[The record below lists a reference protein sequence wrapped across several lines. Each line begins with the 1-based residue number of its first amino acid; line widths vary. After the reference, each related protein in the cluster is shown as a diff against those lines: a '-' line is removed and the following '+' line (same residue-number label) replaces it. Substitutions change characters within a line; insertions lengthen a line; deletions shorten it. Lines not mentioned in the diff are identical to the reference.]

1 MKRFF
6 SALMLLLLPALL
18 FAREAPKRSVFDNPM
33 AIVLVTIIIVLL
45 LVIALLGYV
54 LTGAAQFHMKRVEEE
69 KKNPLLTKLFL
80 LAVCCTAGFSASAQ
94 EATDAAA
101 VVKDDTIAGL
111 SGTTFYLLASVIG
124 LELIVIFSMAFF
136 LKRLLA
142 KEKPIEVAEPV
153 EEKESSWKKLW
164 ERMNQFRSL
173 KEEAAIELD
182 HNYDGI
188 RELDNKL
195 PPWWLYGFYLT
206 ILFAVIYLW
215 RFEVAHTAP
224 SSEEEYTTSVKNAEI
239 EKEAYLAKSASKV
252 DENSIKMLDESGVAA
267 GKTLFT
273 ATCAAC
279 HAADGGGTVGPNLT
293 DDYWLHGGSLKD
305 IFKTI
310 KYGVPE
316 KGMKSWKDDFS
327 PVQVAQLTSFIKSI
341 KGNKVAVAKEPQGDV
356 YKEAEAAADSAT
368 QKVAVINQ

>member
-33 AIVLVTIIIVLL
+33 AMVLVIIIVVLL
-45 LVIALLGYV
+45 LVIVLLGYV
-54 LTGAAQFHMKRVEEE
+54 LTGAAQFHMKRVQEE
-69 KKNPLLTKLFL
+69 KKDSLPGKLLL
-80 LAVCCTAGFSASAQ
+80 LCVCCAAGLSASAQ
-94 EATDAAA
+94 EAVTAVAA
-101 VVKDDTIAGL
+101 VDDTIAGL
-111 SGTTFYLLASVIG
+111 SGTTFYILASVIG
-124 LELIVIFSMAFF
+124 VELIVIFSMAFF

-142 KEKPIEVAEPV
+142 KDKPIEAAQPV
-153 EEKESSWKKLW
+153 EEKESSWKKWW

-173 KEEAAIELD
+173 KEEAEIELD

-215 RFEVAHTAP
+215 RFEVSHAAP
-224 SSEEEYTTSVKNAEI
+224 SSLEEYTTSVKNAEI
-239 EKEAYLAKSASKV
+239 EKEAYLAKAANKV
-252 DENSIKMLDESGVAA
+252 DENSIKMLDEAGIAA
-267 GKTLFT
+267 GRSIFT
-273 ATCAAC
+273 STCVAC
-279 HAADGGGTVGPNLT
+279 HSADGGGSVGPNLT

-316 KGMKSWKDDFS
+316 KGMKSWKDDYS
-327 PVQVAQLTSFIKSI
+327 PIQIAQLTSFIKSI
-341 KGNKVAVAKEPQGDV
+341 KGNKVATAKEPQGDL
-356 YKEAEAAADSAT
+356 YKETEAAPDST
-368 QKVAVINQ
+368 QKVATINQ